1 VGAQAAAVAAT
12 GIAAGAVTAAV
23 VRRAAHRRSV
33 KAGRRARAARGLPVV
48 ASRSF
53 VVDIHLL
60 APRD

>member
-1 VGAQAAAVAAT
+1 
-12 GIAAGAVTAAV
+12 V
-23 VRRAAHRRSV
+23 VRRAAHRRAV
-33 KAGRRARAARGLPVV
+33 KATRRGRADRGLPVV